1 MDSLVAD
8 DKDDGEQKL
17 DALIT
22 QFSSDHRN
30 SVHNNIIEQHS
41 PVEVA
46 VEI

>member
-30 SVHNNIIEQHS
+30 SVHNNIIEEHPS
-41 PVEVA
+41 VEVD